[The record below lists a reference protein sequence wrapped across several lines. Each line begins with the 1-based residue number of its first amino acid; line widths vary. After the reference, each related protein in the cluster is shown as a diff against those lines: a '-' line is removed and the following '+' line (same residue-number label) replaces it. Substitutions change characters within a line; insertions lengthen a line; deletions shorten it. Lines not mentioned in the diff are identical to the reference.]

1 MATYSFEIF
10 FILALVAANG
20 IFAMSE
26 LAIASSRKSRLED
39 LARKGSRGAR
49 KALDLANDP
58 NRFLS
63 TVQIGITLIG
73 TLAGAF
79 GGATLARAL
88 DDWLEDAFPVLAPYS
103 EVIGLGVVVLC
114 IAYLSLVFGELV
126 PKRIALGSPER
137 ISALVAAPINLLSL
151 LTMPV
156 VHFLGFSTNLV
167 LSALRIRPAEDL
179 PVTEEEITILI
190 KQGMHAG
197 VFEEAEHEI
206 VRRVFR
212 LGDRRAVTLMTP
224 RNEVV
229 WIDVADS
236 PQEIQRKITVSP
248 HSRFPVCDGSLD
260 NVLGVVQV
268 KDMLTQGFAGRSFDI
283 RGILILPLFIYE
295 GTRGF
300 KVLDMFK
307 NTGTHIAIVLDEYG
321 SVEGLLTLNDILE
334 AIVGDL
340 PGPDDPEETKAVQR
354 PDGSWLVDGFL
365 SLDEFREILDL
376 PNFPGGDYHTLAGFV
391 ITQLGHIPK
400 TAEQF
405 DWEGM
410 RFEVVD
416 MDANRVDKIL
426 VTPLAVQKTVSES
439 DPSHS

>member
-1 MATYSFEIF
+1 MATYSIEIV
-10 FILALVAANG
+10 IILILIAGNGALAL
-20 IFAMSE
+20 SE
-26 LAIASSRKSRLED
+26 LAIASARKSRLED
-39 LARKGSRGAR
+39 MAKKGSRGAR
-49 KALDLANDP
+49 TALELSNDP

-79 GGATLARAL
+79 GGATIARAL
-88 DDWLEDAFPVLAPYS
+88 DDWLEESIPALALYS
-103 EVIGLGVVVLC
+103 EAIGLGVVVLC
-114 IAYLSLVFGELV
+114 IAFLTLIFGELV
-126 PKRIALGSPER
+126 PKRIALGHPER
-137 ISALVAAPINLLSL
+137 ISAFVASPIRLLSL
-151 LTMPV
+151 LAMPV
-156 VHFLGFSTNLV
+156 VHILSFTTNFV
-167 LSALRIRPAEDL
+167 LAVLRIRPAEHL

-212 LGDRRAVTLMTP
+212 LGDRRAVALMTP
-224 RNEVV
+224 RSEVV
-229 WIDVADS
+229 WIDVAD
-236 PQEIQRKITVSP
+236 PPEEVQRKITASP
-248 HSRFPVCDGSLD
+248 HSRFPVCEGNID
-260 NVLGVVQV
+260 NVLGVVHV

-283 RGILILPLFIYE
+283 RGLLILPLFIFE
-295 GTRGF
+295 GTRGL

-307 NTGTHIAIVLDEYG
+307 NTRTHIAIVLDEYG

-340 PGPDDPEETKAVQR
+340 PGPDESEESRAVQR
-354 PDGSWLVDGFL
+354 PDGSWLVDGYL
-365 SLDEFREILDL
+365 SMDDFREILDL
-376 PNFPGGDYHTLAGFV
+376 PDLPKGDYHTLAGFV

-400 TAEQF
+400 TAERF

-410 RFEVVD
+410 TFEVVD

-426 VTPLAVQKTVSES
+426 VTPSPVQKTISGI
-439 DPSHS
+439 DPSRS